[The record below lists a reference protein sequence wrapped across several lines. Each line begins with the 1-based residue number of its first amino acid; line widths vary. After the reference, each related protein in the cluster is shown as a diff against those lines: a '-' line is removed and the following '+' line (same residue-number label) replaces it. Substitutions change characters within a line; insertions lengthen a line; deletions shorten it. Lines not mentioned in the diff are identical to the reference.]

1 MRNSDI
7 RIMPFVGTLIAAMI
21 ISLIATK
28 GVEDLSNF
36 TSFSDFKW
44 GVLGRYIAILAAA
57 LFFTHWV
64 AAMLF
69 AKYSFH
75 CPLCTKII
83 YTQGDWFCPYCD
95 KRNRQYT
102 FLYKCQ
108 RCKTSSPAHR
118 CPHCKGIIQL
128 NFKAGTRVFS
138 RFTNDDD
145 EPLIPRDEEKRTD
158 H

>member
-1 MRNSDI
+1 MAKTSSSDNPAFVPHENQQWTQEYADGL
-7 RIMPFVGTLIAAMI
+7 RDHYAKFRYQKYAIMGTLIAAMI

-44 GVLGRYIAILAAA
+44 GFLGRYIAILLAA

-83 YTQGDWFCPYCD
+83 YTQGDWSCPYCD
-95 KRNRQYT
+95 KRNQLYT
-102 FLYKCQ
+102 FLFKCG
-108 RCKTSSPAHR
+108 RW
-118 CPHCKGIIQL
+118 L
-128 NFKAGTRVFS
+128 
-138 RFTNDDD
+138 
-145 EPLIPRDEEKRTD
+145 
-158 H
+158 